1 MALIGKIRKNMWL
14 IIVLLAVALAGFIIQ
29 DMMNANNNGSF
40 GSRTVMGEVNGTQID
55 YLDFQRA
62 EAALYGGSGDVY
74 GTRNSLWNYFV
85 ENAIL
90 DEICGANGLN
100 VGADE
105 LAELEFGANL
115 SPLVQSFFRNPQTG
129 QVDREQMNEVKKAID
144 EGTVSNPEFATRFNE
159 LRKQVI
165 KSQKQTKLGNLVSKS
180 LYIPTWFA
188 EAVEKISNENINM
201 DFVRIP
207 YDAIPDDQIT
217 LTDEDFAAHIKKNEA
232 KFQSTE
238 EVRNISFAVF
248 EVKATKEDTAQ
259 VTGELAAL
267 KAEFETTNDDSLFV
281 SSNSG
286 YYSTAFFKKTD
297 LQGKVKDTINSMS
310 VGQVYGPY
318 AESNVFL
325 LAKLIDK
332 KVLADSAKASHILRT
347 VANGD
352 PAQLAAAQKY
362 IDSLK
367 TAINSG
373 AVAFADAAKN
383 NSQDPGSAQNG
394 GDLGSFAPGTMVPE
408 FNDAVFNGKEGQ
420 MYTVTTQF
428 GVHLIKV
435 EKLVYKTNEMKYN
448 VAYISKPIFASE
460 ETQKAAEDKAMA
472 ALEST
477 KTLADLDKLAK
488 NGAKVEVAGGIK
500 RNDHLLGS
508 LGSGQSSRDIVR
520 WAFEEDTDA
529 GSMSPTLYSF
539 AENAVVTKYVLAG
552 LKSVDE
558 PGIASVDAVRTKI
571 EAKVKNEKKAAKIK
585 SRISGTDL
593 NAIAN
598 TFGVTMANS
607 PNFNYGAAILNESIQ
622 EPLVAGQL
630 FALNAGAVSK
640 PIEGN
645 TGVYVAK
652 ILSKTPPT
660 VEKGA
665 MGTKFKLNQ
674 ESRLQV
680 SFSFMESLK
689 KGADIE
695 DNRYNFY

>member
-14 IIVLLAVALAGFIIQ
+14 IIVLLAVALGGFIIQ

-40 GSRTVMGEVNGTQID
+40 GSRTIMGEVNGTKID

-90 DEICGANGLN
+90 GEITEASGLG

-105 LAELEFGANL
+105 LAELEFGTNL

-144 EGTVSNPEFATRFNE
+144 EGTVTNPEFAARFNE
-159 LRKQVI
+159 LRKQVV
-165 KSQKQTKLGNLVSKS
+165 KTQLQTKLGNLVSKS
-180 LYIPTWFA
+180 LYAPTWYA
-188 EAVEKISNENINM
+188 EAVEKINNENINM

-207 YDAIPDDQIT
+207 YESIADDQVK
-217 LTDEDFAAHIKKNEA
+217 LTDEDYAAYIKKNEV
-232 KFQSTE
+232 KFTNKE
-238 EVRNISFAVF
+238 EVRNLVLAIY
-248 EVKATKEDTAQ
+248 EVKATQTDTAQ
-259 VTGELAAL
+259 VRGDLATL
-267 KAEFETTNDDSLFV
+267 KTEFQSAEDDSLFV
-281 SSNSG
+281 TTNGG
-286 YYSTAFFKKTD
+286 YYSTAFFKKDD
-297 LQGKVKDTINSMS
+297 LQGKVKDTITSMS
-310 VGQVYGPY
+310 VGQVFGPY

-325 LAKLIDK
+325 LAKLIDR
-332 KVLADSAKASHILRT
+332 KVLADSARASHILRT

-352 PAQLAAAQKY
+352 PVQLASAQKY

-367 TAINSG
+367 NVINSG
-373 AVAFADAAKN
+373 AVTFADAARN
-383 NSQDPGSAQNG
+383 NSQDPGSAQQG
-394 GDLGSFAPGTMVPE
+394 GDLGSFAPGMMVPE
-408 FNDAVFNGKEGQ
+408 FNDAVFNGKAGE

-435 EKLVYKTNEMKYN
+435 EKLIYSTNEMKYN
-448 VAYISKPIFASE
+448 VAYISKPISASE
-460 ETQKAAEDKAMA
+460 ETQKSAEDKAMA
-472 ALEST
+472 ALENS
-477 KTLADLDKLAK
+477 KTIADLEKLTG
-488 NGAKVEVAGGIK
+488 NGAKVEQVGGIK
-500 RNDHLLGS
+500 INDHLLGS
-508 LGSGQSSRDIVR
+508 LAGGQASRDIIR
-520 WAFEEDTDA
+520 WAYEDDAEA
-529 GSMSPTLYSF
+529 GSISPTVYTYS
-539 AENAVVTKYVLAG
+539 ENAITTSYVVAG

-558 PGIASVDAVRTKI
+558 PGIASVDAVKSKI
-571 EAKVKNEKKAAKIK
+571 ESEVRKEKKAATIK
-585 SRISGTDL
+585 AKISGTDL

-598 TFGVTMANS
+598 TFGLTVENS
-607 PNFNYGAAILNESIQ
+607 PNFNYGIAIVGQNNQ
-622 EPLVAGQL
+622 EQLLAGQL

-640 PIEGN
+640 PIDGN

-652 ILSKTPPT
+652 INSKTPPT

-665 MGTKFKLNQ
+665 LGTKYRINQ